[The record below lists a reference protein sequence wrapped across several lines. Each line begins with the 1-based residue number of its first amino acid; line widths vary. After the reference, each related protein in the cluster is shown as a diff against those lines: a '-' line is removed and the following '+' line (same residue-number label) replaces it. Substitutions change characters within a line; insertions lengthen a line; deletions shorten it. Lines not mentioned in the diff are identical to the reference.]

1 MRFKFLDVKGV
12 SPFFLISVMW
22 FGGIVTLGSIDD
34 HRESLKLIWSF
45 SEAADRMVGK
55 DDISARVAARFKLN
69 VSIW

>member
-1 MRFKFLDVKGV
+1 MSRESLL
-12 SPFFLISVMW
+12 FFISVMW
-22 FGGIVTLGSIDD
+22 FGRLRLAGGIVTLSSSDD

-55 DDISARVAARFKLN
+55 DDISARVAARFKLK

>member
-1 MRFKFLDVKGV
+1 MSRESLL
-12 SPFFLISVMW
+12 FFISVMW
-22 FGGIVTLGSIDD
+22 FGRLRLSDSIVTLGSIDD

-55 DDISARVAARFKLN
+55 DDISARVAARFKLK

>member
-1 MRFKFLDVKGV
+1 MSRESLL
-12 SPFFLISVMW
+12 FFISVMW
-22 FGGIVTLGSIDD
+22 FGRLRLSGGIVTLGSIDD

-55 DDISARVAARFKLN
+55 DDISARVAARFKLK